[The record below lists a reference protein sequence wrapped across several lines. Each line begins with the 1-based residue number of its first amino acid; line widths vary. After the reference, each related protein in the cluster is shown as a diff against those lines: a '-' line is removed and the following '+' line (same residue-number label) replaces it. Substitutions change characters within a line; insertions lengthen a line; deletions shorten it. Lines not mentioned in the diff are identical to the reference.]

1 MSRGPSRPA
10 AHIKPGESSKATA
23 ERKRPAAAK
32 RSFLLCRR
40 RTGVLDPKRL
50 EGIDRIQIYS
60 RASSDPKEFPEYDE

>member
-32 RSFLLCRR
+32 RRSGFQCRR
-40 RTGVLDPKRL
+40 VVLRVIAMVSMSARCSKGNGYGFNVGAL
-50 EGIDRIQIYS
+50 
-60 RASSDPKEFPEYDE
+60 F